1 MRAVPT
7 AFRPLNVMFSARLW
21 RGVAVALGL
30 LTTSCVE
37 LDNFDTNE
45 ESEYVGRVFG
55 AENADGC
62 VDRARCSFIRR
73 GFGSDTVLHMRFDP
87 DSVQGVAGSLS
98 TTGELCVRES
108 GPQHATFTDV
118 PLIAIEPLLHDQLSL
133 LEIPGGA
140 RAKNYIF
147 ALSPVSGPLAGRDV
161 LAFVSLLRSERIEVR
176 ILAGSGQ
183 NACDPDPPNCDQI
196 NAGGCDYFGVFS
208 LDREDL

>member
-1 MRAVPT
+1 MRAVPALT
-7 AFRPLNVMFSARLW
+7 RPEHFPVQRAW
-21 RGVAVALGL
+21 RVALSCVLGL
-30 LTTSCVE
+30 LTLSCVE
-37 LDNFDTNE
+37 LDEFATSDETE
-45 ESEYVGRVFG
+45 FSGRVFG
-55 AENADGC
+55 ADADDC
-62 VDRARCSFIRR
+62 ADRARCSFIRR
-73 GFGSDTVLHMRFDP
+73 GFGGDTVLRLRFDP
-87 DSVQGVAGSLS
+87 DNVQGVAGSVTS
-98 TTGELCVRES
+98 SGERC
-108 GPQHATFTDV
+108 GPTFTDV
-118 PLIAIEPLLHDQLSL
+118 PLMAIEPLLHDQLSL

-183 NACDPDPPNCDQI
+183 NACDPDPADCDQI